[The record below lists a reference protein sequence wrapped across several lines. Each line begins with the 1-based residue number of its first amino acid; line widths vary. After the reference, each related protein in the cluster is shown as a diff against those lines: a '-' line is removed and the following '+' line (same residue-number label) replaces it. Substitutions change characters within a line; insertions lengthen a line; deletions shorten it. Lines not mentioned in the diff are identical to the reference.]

1 MVVPTFHINIS
12 GSVVAL
18 YAAVLA
24 TITAAVQ
31 VTNFLRDR
39 RKIKISVNDR
49 MKMFGDPR
57 YEDKLLTVV
66 RVTNIGRRPVTI
78 LSISATQIAP
88 LDSFVMIDTR
98 PALPC
103 ELTEG
108 KHLQAIGE
116 LVDIDVSKIEC
127 WEVKD
132 AGGNSYRLPVASRW
146 QRFLSRRRRKRTW
159 REEAARKA
167 AVGNEKPRS

>member
-1 MVVPTFHINIS
+1 MAVPTFHINIS
-12 GSVVAL
+12 GSVIAL

-24 TITAAVQ
+24 TITGAVQ

-39 RKIKISVNDR
+39 RKIKISVRHR

-57 YEDKLLTVV
+57 YEGKLLTVV

-88 LDSFVMIDTR
+88 LDSFVMADTR

-108 KHLQAIGE
+108 KHLEAIGD
-116 LVDIDVSKIEC
+116 LADLKDKGIDVSKIER
-127 WEVKD
+127 WEVWD
-132 AGGNSYRLPVASRW
+132 AGSNVYQLPVAPRW

-167 AVGNEKPRS
+167 ATGR